1 MSQLAN
7 IQYTVLQTVNEVQ
20 RKLDLQQ
27 TSSLLSNKLAILMV
41 DYIND
46 VCDDLADFG
55 QWQETVVTANITA
68 VSGVSRYSVNTSASI
83 ENIKDIYFSQRR
95 GPMRYET
102 IDTMRVLTR
111 VTITGTPTQY
121 TLKGTTSAGNPII
134 WVRPIPASSEDGGLF
149 SILFYTRAP
158 RYVAATDAGTVIPFP
173 ARVVVQ
179 GVLAKVALGE
189 SQGTPSDKYTNLWN
203 GYLQMRKTA
212 LNRYKGD
219 TGWNISFTPGLTNHW
234 RR

>member
-1 MSQLAN
+1 MGVGN

-27 TSSLLSNKLAILMV
+27 TSSLLSNKLATLMV

-46 VCDDLADFG
+46 ICDDLADFG
-55 QWQETVVTANITA
+55 QWQETVVTANVTC
-68 VSGVSRYSVNTSASI
+68 VSGKVDYQINTSAAI
-83 ENIKDIYFSQRR
+83 ENIKDIFFSQRR
-95 GPMRYET
+95 GPLRYET
-102 IDTMRVLTR
+102 IDDFRIMTR
-111 VTITGTPTQY
+111 VTITGTPSQY
-121 TLKGTTSAGNPII
+121 TIIGTNSAGNPNIR
-134 WVRPIPASSEDGGLF
+134 VRPTPASSEDGGLF
-149 SILFYTRAP
+149 SILFYTRSP
-158 RYVAATDAGTVIPFP
+158 RYIAQSDAGTVIPFP

-219 TGWNISFTPGLTNHW
+219 TGWNVSFTPGNTN
-234 RR
+234 RRR

>member
-1 MSQLAN
+1 MGVGN

-20 RKLDLQQ
+20 RKLDLQV
-27 TSSLLSNKLAILMV
+27 TSSLLSNKLATLMV

-55 QWQETVVTANITA
+55 QWQETVVTSNVTC
-68 VSGVSRYSVNTSASI
+68 VSGQTDYQIATSAAI
-83 ENIKDIYFSQRR
+83 ENIKDMFFSQRR
-95 GPMRYET
+95 GPLRYET
-102 IDTMRVLTR
+102 LDTFRVLTR

-121 TLKGTTSAGNPII
+121 TIIGTNSAGNPNIR
-134 WVRPIPASSEDGGLF
+134 VRPTPAASEDGGLF
-149 SILFYTRAP
+149 SILYYTRSP
-158 RYVAATDAGTVIPFP
+158 RYIAQSDANTLIPFP

-189 SQGTPSDKYTNLWN
+189 SQGTPTDKYTNLWN
-203 GYLQMRKTA
+203 GYMQMRKTA

-219 TGWNISFTPGLTNHW
+219 TGWNISFTPGMTNRW